1 MTTLSPRVDSRV
13 ADSFATNNRLTW
25 DQSLPRYS
33 IVIPARNE
41 EETLGEVLEDVRHF
55 TDDLILIDGHSL
67 DDTVVIARQYD
78 ARVIQDRRSRQRGRR
93 SCRPR
98 QCPVSNH
105 SFHRCGRLSRA

>member
-1 MTTLSPRVDSRV
+1 MREAAKGTIDMS
-13 ADSFATNNRLTW
+13 
-25 DQSLPRYS
+25 YS

-41 EETLGEVLEDVRHF
+41 EETLGEVLANVRHF
-55 TDDLILIDGHSL
+55 TDDLILVDGHSS

-78 ARVIQDRRSRQRGRR
+78 ARVIQDNGRGKGDAVRVG
-93 SCRPR
+93 PR